1 MSNYQQKHP
10 WHTCCQYNYKRG
22 SSLDI
27 NKGDLNKMK
36 KIISTLV
43 MGIMMAA
50 AVSVMSVTA
59 NAQTRY
65 CNTNVRDNRH
75 DNGLHKGWYK
85 NKKRGN
91 REYRD
96 ANYSDRYNDN
106 GNYNYDDGRP
116 NVYQRHRKAINIG
129 AATGAGAIIGALIG
143 GKKGALIGAAAGA
156 GGGYIFTKKQSPKN
170 YYRYRR

>member
-1 MSNYQQKHP
+1 
-10 WHTCCQYNYKRG
+10 
-22 SSLDI
+22 
-27 NKGDLNKMK
+27 MK
-36 KIISTLV
+36 KVISTLV
-43 MGIMMAA
+43 MSIMMVAGI
-50 AVSVMSVTA
+50 SVLAITA
-59 NAQTRY
+59 SAQTRY
-65 CNTNVRDNRH
+65 CNANIEDNRH

-106 GNYNYDDGRP
+106 SYYNYDNGRP
-116 NVYQRHRKAINIG
+116 NVYQRHRKAMNIG
-129 AATGAGAIIGALIG
+129 IGTGAGAVIGSLIG

-156 GGGYIFTKKQSPKN
+156 GGGYIVTKVQKPQN